1 MSGMGTTDTC
11 PMCGDVLAI
20 ENFQFADVW
29 KDNRKQ
35 RLFVCRHCANKA
47 QRKVKWQRP
56 LDAFRAM
63 KEGGDD

>member
-1 MSGMGTTDTC
+1 MSGMRTTDTC

-47 QRKVKWQRP
+47 SRKRVWRHQ
-56 LDAFRAM
+56 LDEFDSIKGRR
-63 KEGGDD
+63 